1 MDTLEKVLIESSIEL
16 RMLREALL
24 SFKNSFDNWM
34 AAFVVAVRTDIF
46 DRAIYFVC
54 TAASAVRLP
63 TRIEQA
69 LEVPVNRTKAQK
81 ASKPGKAGKDI
92 DDLVSGMDSLGVSKG
107 GVNLAKPFI
116 EFSYVVLDEAGA
128 MLEPDVIGTIIH
140 GCRFLLCVGD
150 HLQVPSH

>member
-63 TRIEQA
+63 TRIERA
-69 LEVPVNRTKAQK
+69 LEAPVNGVKAKK
-81 ASKPGKAGKDI
+81 ALKTRKAEKDN
-92 DDLVSGMDSLGVSKG
+92 DDLVSGTNSLAVSKG
-107 GVNLAKPFI
+107 EGNLAKPSI
-116 EFSYVVLDEAGA
+116 KFSYVVLDEAGA